1 MRAITAVIHR
11 GENVKW
17 DSWRQEY
24 DGTVGAKLAIAYAED
39 LALCED
45 LISRFLHEAQRYL
58 DEFID
63 DTVEKEAYEPE
74 IEILLDGRP
83 VMCIDTSGEPLEDR
97 LLSLQWELDKY
108 VVEGVKAEKLKKAK
122 KANDERLAREREE
135 KAKKD
140 ARELA
145 EYARLQAK
153 FGKN

>member
-1 MRAITAVIHR
+1 M
-11 GENVKW
+11 
-17 DSWRQEY
+17 
-24 DGTVGAKLAIAYAED
+24 
-39 LALCED
+39 CED